1 MSHYEPLDGHQVAEV
16 KRASDLVVRIAAG
29 ADGLEAR
36 MTVWPKRKMGQD
48 MLPGSELAMGTPIV
62 SNYSKDRFVSA
73 TWVVPVDFT
82 PTTQSV
88 LALLRA
94 GDSVSPVLT
103 IQGSTGV
110 VLRSKGVAVDD
121 LDFQVWRKNKAGR
134 EVLVGTFRVGSS
146 TTTTGTLRNVTVEEK
161 VTA

>member
-1 MSHYEPLDGHQVAEV
+1 MSHYEPMDGHQVAEV
-16 KRASDLVVRIAAG
+16 KRASDLVVRITEG

-36 MTVWPKRKMGQD
+36 VTVWPRRKFGQD
-48 MLPGSELAMGTPIV
+48 VLPGSELAMATPIIQ
-62 SNYSKDRFVSA
+62 NYGKDRFVSS

-94 GDSVSPVLT
+94 GDSICPVVT
-103 IQGSTGV
+103 VQGSTGV

-121 LDFQVWRKNKAGR
+121 LDFQLWRRNKAGV
-134 EVLVGTFRVGSS
+134 EVLVGTFRLMSS
-146 TTTTGTLRNVTVEEK
+146 TTVVGTLRNVTVEQG
-161 VTA
+161 VSA